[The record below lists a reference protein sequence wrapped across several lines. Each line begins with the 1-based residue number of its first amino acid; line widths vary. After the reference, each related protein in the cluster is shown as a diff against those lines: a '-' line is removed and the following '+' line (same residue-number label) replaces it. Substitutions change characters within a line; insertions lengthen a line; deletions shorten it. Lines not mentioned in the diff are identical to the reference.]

1 MKDKFSLGLDFG
13 TESVRAVLV
22 RVADGEIVATSV
34 SRYADGV
41 IDDYLPGTN
50 IKLRPNWALQNPQ
63 DWLDGLEKVIADVL
77 TESGILSEA
86 LVGIGVD
93 FTACTLVPTLEDGT
107 PLCFLDEYREEPH
120 AWVKLWKHHGA
131 QDQANRINQI
141 GIEQDWNLLPYYGGK
156 ISSEWLL
163 PKALEILE
171 EEPEIYQK
179 ITYFVEGAD
188 WVTWQLTGNLIRNTC
203 CSGYKGPW
211 QKKFGFPSKEFLALI
226 NPELSDLFERRVSG
240 PMLAPGEIAGGLNQ
254 QWAQRLNLPPNCP
267 ISASIIDAHAG
278 VIGAGVSEPGVML
291 LMMGTS
297 TCHMLLSEHEVLVE
311 GISGVVED
319 GIIPGLFGY
328 EAGQAGVGDIFSWFV
343 NNCVPQHYFEGK
355 QLDEGDLHNL
365 LIKKAENLMPGES
378 GVLALDWWNGCRTP
392 LVDADLSGMI
402 IGCTLQTKP
411 EEIYRALI
419 EATAFGTRMII
430 ELFRNGGIAIDKL
443 RAGGGL
449 TKNNLL
455 LKIYAD
461 VTNLKLEITPSELIS
476 GQGAA
481 ILGAVAG
488 GEYQTIHDA
497 VREMTPPISRT
508 IEPNARMHEYYNLI
522 YREYVRLLN
531 VFGRDSESPM
541 KRLIN
546 IRNLIIQEKEEQS

>member
-1 MKDKFSLGLDFG
+1 MKDKYSLGLDFG
-13 TESVRAVLV
+13 TESVRAVLA
-22 RVADGEIVATSV
+22 RVVDGEIVASSV

-63 DWLDGLEKVIADVL
+63 DWLDGLEKVIIDV
-77 TESGILSEA
+77 TRDHGITPES

-107 PLCFLDEYREEPH
+107 PLCFLAEYRQEPH

-141 GIEQDWNLLPYYGGK
+141 GIEQNWDLLPYYGGK

-171 EEPEIYQK
+171 EVPEIYQR
-179 ITYFVEGAD
+179 ITYFIEGAD
-188 WVTWQLTGNLIRNTC
+188 WVTWQLTGELTRNTC

-211 QKKFGFPSKEFLALI
+211 QKKLGFPGKEFLISI
-226 NPELSDLFERRVSG
+226 NPGLADLFERKVSG
-240 PMLAPGEIAGGLNQ
+240 PILAPGQRAGGLSKH
-254 QWAQRLNLPPNCP
+254 WAQRLNLAPDCP
-267 ISASIIDAHAG
+267 VSAGIIDAHAG
-278 VIGAGVSEPGVML
+278 AIGAGVSEPGVML

-343 NNCVPQHYFEGK
+343 NHCVPQYYYGGK

-365 LIKKAENLMPGES
+365 LIKRAEKLIPGES
-378 GVLALDWWNGCRTP
+378 GLLALDWWNGCRTP

-402 IGCTLQTKP
+402 LGCTLQTKP

-430 ELFRNGGIAIDKL
+430 DLFQNGGIEINTL

-449 TKNNLL
+449 IKNNLL

-461 VTNLKLEITPSELIS
+461 VTNLPIEISPSELIS

-488 GEYQTIHDA
+488 DAYQTIHEA
-497 VREMTPPISRT
+497 VRKMTPPISRM
-508 IEPNARMHEYYNLI
+508 IEPNARMHEYYNHI
-522 YREYVRLLN
+522 YREYERLLTY
-531 VFGRDSESPM
+531 FGRDPESPM
-541 KRLIN
+541 KRLTN
-546 IRNLIIQEKEEQS
+546 FRNFILQEKEEQV